1 MALQKT
7 KPDRVT
13 GFSVFKGAQV
23 HKQEN
28 ARSMA
33 TTQVETVSTGADK
46 AKVGAAVALVIAALA
61 GFYLLGKQG
70 QLAQWGVLVIG
81 LVAAVAVFFTSEP
94 GKQLV
99 SFGRDSVKEV
109 KKVVWPARRE
119 AIQMTAYVFGFVV
132 VMAVFLWLTDKSLEW
147 VFYDLILGW
156 KK

>member
-1 MALQKT
+1 
-7 KPDRVT
+7 VT

-33 TTQVETVSTGADK
+33 TNQVETVSTGADK
-46 AKVGAAVALVIAALA
+46 AELGAAIALVIAALA

-70 QLAQWGVLVIG
+70 QVAQWGALVVG
-81 LVAAVAVFFTSEP
+81 LVAAAGVFFTSEP
-94 GKQLV
+94 GKELIA
-99 SFGRDSVKEV
+99 FGRDSAKEV
-109 KKVVWPARRE
+109 KKVVWPTRKE

-132 VMAVFLWLTDKSLEW
+132 IMAIFLWLTDKTLEW